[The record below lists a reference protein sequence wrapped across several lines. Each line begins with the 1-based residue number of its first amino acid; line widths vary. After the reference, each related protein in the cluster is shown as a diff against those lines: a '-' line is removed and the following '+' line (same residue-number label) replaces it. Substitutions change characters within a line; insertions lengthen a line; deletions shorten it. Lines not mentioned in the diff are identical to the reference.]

1 MRTYK
6 LIANNEQGAS
16 TEFTGNSMANVKK
29 QFERA
34 YDVRDFAARIYDN
47 GNGAFVQLKPIG
59 KKTFKNPVS
68 R

>member
-6 LIANNEQGAS
+6 LIANNKEGAS
-16 TEFTGNSMANVKK
+16 KEFTGNSMSDVKN

-34 YDVRDFAARIYDN
+34 YDVRDFTARIYDK
-47 GNGAFVQLKPIG
+47 GNGAFVQFKEIG
-59 KKTFKNPVS
+59 KKTFRNPAS

>member
-16 TEFTGNSMANVKK
+16 GEFTGNAIADVKN

-34 YDVRDFAARIYDN
+34 YDVRDFTARIYDN
-47 GNGAFVQLKPIG
+47 GNGALVQFKPMG
-59 KKTFKNPVS
+59 KKTFKNPAS